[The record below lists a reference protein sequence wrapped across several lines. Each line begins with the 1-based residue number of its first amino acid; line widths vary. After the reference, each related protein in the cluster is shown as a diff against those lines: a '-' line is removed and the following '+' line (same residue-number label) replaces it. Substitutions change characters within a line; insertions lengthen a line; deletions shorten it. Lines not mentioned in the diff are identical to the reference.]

1 MKLHPGVRILSES
14 AGSVESARKITD
26 LHKPC
31 DIMASS
37 DFKVIDRML
46 IPGYASWNI
55 PFASNEMCIVFTKK
69 SRYAGQIRQ
78 DNWFH
83 ILLKNDV
90 LYGRS
95 DPDADP
101 CGYRTIMTMML
112 AEKYYKVPGL
122 AKNLTGKDQHNIRP
136 KEVDLLALL
145 EAGALDYIFLY
156 RSVAIQHNLEY
167 LTLPVEINLKDPSLD
182 SLYSRASVKIK
193 GKIPGEQ
200 FTVSGEAMI
209 YGVTMLKNAPNKKV
223 ALAFLEY
230 MLSAGKGMAIMEQEG
245 QPSVI
250 PIQVAG
256 YDALPLNLKKFAIKP

>member
-1 MKLHPGVRILSES
+1 LLES

-37 DFKVIDRML
+37 DYRVIDRML

-69 SRYAGQIRQ
+69 SRYAGQISR
-78 DNWFH
+78 DNWFN
-83 ILLKNDV
+83 ILQKKEV
-90 LYGRS
+90 IYGRS
-95 DPDADP
+95 DPNADP
-101 CGYRTIMTMML
+101 CGYRSVMTMML
-112 AEKYYKVPGL
+112 AEKYYGVPGL
-122 AKNLTGKDQHNIRP
+122 AGTLTGKDRNYIRP

-156 RSVAIQHNLEY
+156 RSVAIQHDLEY
-167 LTLPVEINLKDPSLD
+167 LALPVEINLQDPSCD
-182 SLYSRASVKIK
+182 RYYSAASLQIN
-193 GKIPGEQ
+193 GKKPGEQ
-200 FTVSGEAMI
+200 VTASGEAMI
-209 YGVTMLKNAPNKKV
+209 YGVTMLNNAPNARV

-230 MLSAGKGMAIMEQEG
+230 MLSPGQGMKILEREG

-250 PIQVAG
+250 PMQASG
-256 YDALPLNLKKFAIKP
+256 YDALPVNLKKFAIKP